1 MTLLFTLI
9 LLFQSAE
16 AGVRDASSNRWSVS
30 VGFETPSLDT
40 SIYGPQKTNR
50 LAYTPYTTGITKVG
64 VGYDMWA
71 ASYGFKGTT
80 KDGSESLLTKYED
93 YQFRFYPW
101 NLAVDLFYQ
110 KYTGYFVQD
119 DSLGS
124 QAMEHMP
131 NMTNTRALAQAT
143 YIFDKNY
150 SISSAYSTGDI
161 QTKSAGSILANLAFG
176 YNEIKNDASIIPT
189 STTFQYG
196 RLQNVSKIQNTSAL
210 IGGGA
215 GYNLILGPF
224 YIGVLGLL
232 QLGNQQAKYTLTT
245 SADSDAKAKKTTTGT
260 VAKAAIGFNRKSWKL
275 NLQLQRDATTIEND
289 DGSQVEIATM
299 SGGLYFT
306 LRF

>member
-1 MTLLFTLI
+1 MTLLFTLFLSLQGI
-9 LLFQSAE
+9 QA
-16 AGVRDASSNRWSVS
+16 AVRDASSNRWSVTA
-30 VGFETPSLDT
+30 GFETPSLET
-40 SIYGPQKTNR
+40 SVYGPEKTNR
-50 LAYTPYTTGITKVG
+50 LAYFPYTTSVFKVG

-71 ASYGFKGTT
+71 VSYGFKGTA
-80 KDGSESLLTKYED
+80 KEGSEALLTKYED

-101 NLAVDLFYQ
+101 NLAVDIFYQ

-131 NMTNTRALAQAT
+131 NMTNTRALAQVT
-143 YIFDKNY
+143 YIFNRDY

-161 QTKSAGSILANLAFG
+161 QTKSAGSILLNLAMG
-176 YNEIKNDASIIPT
+176 YNEIKNNASIIPT
-189 STTFQYG
+189 TATGQYG

-210 IGGGA
+210 IGGGL
-215 GYNLILGPF
+215 GYNLVLGSF
-224 YIGVLGLL
+224 YIGALGLF

-245 SADSDAKAKKTTTGT
+245 NADSDAKAKKTTTGA
-260 VAKAAIGFNRKSWKL
+260 VLKAAIGFNQKSWKL
-275 NLQLQRDATTIEND
+275 NLQMQRDATTIEND